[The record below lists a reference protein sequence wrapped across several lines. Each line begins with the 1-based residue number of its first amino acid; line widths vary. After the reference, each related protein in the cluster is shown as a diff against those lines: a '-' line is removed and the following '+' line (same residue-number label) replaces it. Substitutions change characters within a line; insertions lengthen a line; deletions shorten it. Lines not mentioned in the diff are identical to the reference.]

1 MRRPLNIAQRANR
14 FLPGLYETLLRFPVP
29 ALCAL
34 GAAVFINLDLAKIVP
49 LSSEQSVRTVTAFAA
64 GFLAGGA
71 ANLAL
76 ESHSGLPRPVSHLI
90 AALTAGCIGAI
101 CFFDKLTAFDPWFL
115 LPGLVL
121 AVMCATYI
129 GGKFKEDAFWLF
141 NARFGLAIVLATIV
155 VCIFCGGLSA
165 ILYSLKYLFEFNVK
179 GVHHQHVWMTGIAL
193 FGPVYGLSLMPGRFD
208 EVLVM
213 PPADSLINRAV
224 SILLNYILVPL
235 LAIYIAILH
244 FYAGKVLI
252 QWELPKGQVGWMVL
266 MFVLGGT
273 ASYLI
278 ARPWYER
285 GTRLTRWF
293 LDWWFAFLAI
303 PIGLLAFGV
312 GRRILDYGVTPER
325 YGLVIIGF
333 WAAALLVYWGL
344 KGRHIASW
352 NIVGVLGGLL
362 LLTAFGPWGAVGYSI
377 SDQIHRL
384 TNLLDRNNV
393 LVDGKLS
400 GDVDGAKNLLNAD
413 SDAAM
418 SIVRFLNRM
427 DAVDRLAPIFE
438 GHSEDPFRGG
448 TEKGMLVSALS
459 RLFAPPSQMGQAN
472 IERIRHKANQ
482 KVTVKL
488 DKPGRL
494 TGPHYVNLYTR
505 RPADSEESGEIV
517 AWHDGKFLAIA
528 SGPRVWR
535 AEIIPLIER
544 IKQVGKSREKW
555 NSAIVID
562 IPGASGVA
570 RLILLNADVRIKDEE
585 LQGYLLQFW
594 TVLPN

>member
-1 MRRPLNIAQRANR
+1 MNIAQRVSR
-14 FLPGLYETLLRFPVP
+14 FIPGLYETLFRFPIP

-34 GAAVFINLDLAKIVP
+34 GAAVVTNLDIAKVIS
-49 LSSEQSVRTVTAFAA
+49 LSSEQSVRTIIALAA

-71 ANLAL
+71 ANLSL
-76 ESHSGLPRPVSHLI
+76 EAHGRLSRPVSHLI
-90 AALTAGCIGAI
+90 AAVTAGCVGAI
-101 CFFDKLTAFDPWFL
+101 CFFDKLTEFDPWFL

-121 AVMCATYI
+121 AVMCAGYI

-141 NARFGLAIVLATIV
+141 NARFGLAIVLAIIV

-165 ILYSLKYLFEFNVK
+165 ILYSLKYLFEIKVYST
-179 GVHHQHVWMTGIAL
+179 HYEYVWTTGIAL
-193 FGPVYGLSLMPGRFD
+193 FGPVYGLSLMPRRFD
-208 EVLVM
+208 EVLKM
-213 PPADSLINRAV
+213 PSADSLINRAV

-293 LDWWFAFLAI
+293 LDWWFVFLAI
-303 PIGLLAFGV
+303 PTALLAVAV

-325 YGLVIIGF
+325 YGLVAIGL
-333 WAAALLVYWGL
+333 WALALLAYWGFKRL
-344 KGRHIASW
+344 DIASW
-352 NIVGVLGGLL
+352 NILGALGGLL

-377 SDQIHRL
+377 SDQIHRF

-393 LVDGKLS
+393 LIDGKLS
-400 GDVDGAKNLLNAD
+400 GEVDGAKNLLQAD
-413 SDAAM
+413 SDAVM
-418 SIVRFLNRM
+418 SIVRFLDRM
-427 DAVDRLAPIFE
+427 NAVDRLAPIFE
-438 GHSEDPFRGG
+438 GHSEDPFSGG
-448 TEKGMLVSALS
+448 TEKRMLVFALS
-459 RLFAPPSQMGQAN
+459 RLLAPHSYTQQTD

-482 KVTVKL
+482 KVTIKL
-488 DKPGRL
+488 AEPGRL
-494 TGPHYVNLYTR
+494 TGPHSVNPHTR
-505 RPADSEESGEIV
+505 RPANSEQTGEIV
-517 AWHDGKFLAIA
+517 AWRDGDFLAIA

-535 AEIIPLIER
+535 AEITSLIQR
-544 IKQVGKSREKW
+544 IEQAGKLREKW

-562 IPGASGVA
+562 VPGASGVA
-570 RLILLNADVRIKDEE
+570 QLIVLNADVRIKDEE
-585 LQGYLLQFW
+585 LQGYHLEFW
-594 TVLPN
+594 TVLPNE